1 MRSTPKRIFA
11 DNKNTS
17 FSAFATARHKRRIDL
32 VTFSLG
38 ISACEKAAALQQALL
53 LFRDIGVMRLEPNV
67 VSYGGMLLGRK
78 LLAVM
83 GLGLATTTKSRTQSV
98 LTCMTTG
105 HNKWLFGRVWNGIA
119 VTLCLNYTTTMMP
132 EANKMI
138 CKVCEAIKTNQ
149 QGNSN
154 IKSRT
159 KKT

>member
-11 DNKNTS
+11 DNRNTS

-32 VTFSLG
+32 VTFSPG
-38 ISACEKAAALQQALL
+38 ISACEKAAAWQQALL
-53 LFRDIGVMRLEPNV
+53 LFRDIGVMRLVPNV

-119 VTLCLNYTTTMMP
+119 VTLCLNYTTTM
-132 EANKMI
+132 
-138 CKVCEAIKTNQ
+138 VQ
-149 QGNSN
+149 QWCL
-154 IKSRT
+154 KQT
-159 KKT
+159 KWYVRSVRLLKQISKGIQT

>member
-1 MRSTPKRIFA
+1 MRSTPKRIFVE
-11 DNKNTS
+11 NKNTS

-38 ISACEKAAALQQALL
+38 ISACEKAAAWQQALL

-105 HNKWLFGRVWNGIA
+105 HNKWLFGRV
-119 VTLCLNYTTTMMP
+119 
-132 EANKMI
+132 
-138 CKVCEAIKTNQ
+138 
-149 QGNSN
+149 
-154 IKSRT
+154 
-159 KKT
+159 